1 MTVIRHIKIENFRSI
16 RNAELYP
23 TQGLNCLIG
32 PGDSG
37 KSTLLDAID
46 IVLGLRRSYPFSD
59 ADFHNMDT
67 GKPIIITVTLGDLD
81 EDFKRLEAYGHFF
94 RGFDPQTKKINDEPL
109 SGNEKVL
116 TLQVRVCD
124 DLEPE
129 WLLYSDRALQEG
141 IEKRLQWKHREL
153 LAPIRLGTTA
163 DYHLA
168 WGGRSILNKLTEDTF
183 DISSTLSSLSRQT
196 RENFAE
202 QELPELEG
210 ILAQVRTIANS
221 LGVPVSDLKAH
232 LDVKGMSLS
241 NGAISLHNFD
251 NTPLR
256 QLGTGS
262 SRLLISG
269 LQKAVSNSNIIIV
282 DEAEYGLEP
291 YRISRLLN
299 ELGSKDENPSR
310 QVFITTHSPYVLREL
325 QAEQLHVLRKAPI
338 NQGVPPAPFSHTV
351 FSMTGEG
358 QEQGTLRACAEAFFS
373 KAVIVGEGSTEVGI
387 IRGLDLHYQT
397 ILAPGFQDRGVF
409 CTDGGGGDNY
419 FKRSEV
425 FASLGYPTAL
435 IKDSDITTQ
444 SHQERTAQCS
454 SKRVF
459 IFEWGNG
466 FSTEDAILHWCPLNL
481 IPLIIRLAATLNGEQ
496 EVKQHIQNC
505 SGNQYTFETCV
516 FIPNEAMRQS
526 LATAAGKYKWFKNIA
541 KSEELARNIIGP
553 NYHNFSIEFKKIID
567 DLYSWASH
575 NGDQR

>member
-81 EDFKRLEAYGHFF
+81 EDLKNLEAYGHFF
-94 RGFDPQTKKINDEPL
+94 RGFDLQNKKINDEPL

-124 DLEPE
+124 DLETE

-183 DISSTLSSLSRQT
+183 DISSTLSLLSRQT

-210 ILAQVRTIANS
+210 VLAQVRTIANS
-221 LGVPVSDLKAH
+221 LGVPVGDLKAH
-232 LDVKGMSLS
+232 LDVKGVSLS

-269 LQKAVSNSNIIIV
+269 LQKAASNSSIIIV

-291 YRISRLLN
+291 YRITRLLN
-299 ELGSKDENPSR
+299 ELGSKDKTLSR
-310 QVFITTHSPYVLREL
+310 QVFITTHSPFVIREL
-325 QAEQLHVLRKAPI
+325 QAEQLHVLRKAPV
-338 NQGVPPAPFSHTV
+338 NQGVPPAPISHTV
-351 FSMTGEG
+351 YSLTGEG

-373 KAVIVGEGSTEVGI
+373 KAVLVGEGSTEVGI
-387 IRGLDLHYQT
+387 IRGLDLYYQS
-397 ILAPGFQDRGVF
+397 ISAPGFQDRGVF

-419 FKRSEV
+419 FKRAEV

-435 IKDSDITTQ
+435 VKDSDIATAA
-444 SHQERTAQCS
+444 HQQQTEQCS
-454 SKRVF
+454 RKRVS

-466 FSTEDAILHWCPLNL
+466 FSTEDAILNWCPLNL
-481 IPLIIRLAATLNGEQ
+481 IPLIIKLAATLNGEQ
-496 EVKQHIQNC
+496 EVKQHIKNC
-505 SGNQYTFETCV
+505 SGNQYTFDGCV
-516 FIPNEAMRQS
+516 HSPIDTMRQP
-526 LATAAGKYKWFKNIA
+526 LAAAAGKYKWFKNIT

-553 NYHNFSIEFKKIID
+553 NYYNFNSKFKSVID
-567 DLYSWASH
+567 NLYGWASQ
-575 NGDQR
+575 NGDQ